1 MSRRFSIDKINSKY
15 RGSAVGVRSPQH
27 VGVIGGTG
35 IVGGTRTVN
44 TVNTVNTGGVLGARG
59 GVNAIGT
66 VGAIGGG
73 VRTVNTVNTVG
84 NLGAVGGVTAIRRS
98 TVSPSIVYGGP
109 STVRTSGLHYGA
121 GQTVVSG
128 IPATG
133 SVLLPATNTQT
144 IVRKSRVDLYPS
156 LTGPSV
162 VHQVGHVGGQ
172 HFVTPAPHVVTEV
185 RVNLN

>member
-15 RGSAVGVRSPQH
+15 RGSAVVSPQP

-35 IVGGTRTVN
+35 IVGGARTIN
-44 TVNTVNTGGVLGARG
+44 TVNTVGTLGTRG
-59 GVNAIGT
+59 AVNT

-73 VRTVNTVNTVG
+73 VRTVNTVNTVNTVG

-109 STVRTSGLHYGA
+109 TAVRTSGLHYGA
-121 GQTVVSG
+121 GQTFVSG

-133 SVLLPATNTQT
+133 SVLLPTTNTQT
-144 IVRKSRVDLYPS
+144 IVRRSRVDLYPS

-162 VHQVGHVGGQ
+162 VHQVGHVGG
-172 HFVTPAPHVVTEV
+172 HHIATPPPHVVTEV

>member
-1 MSRRFSIDKINSKY
+1 MSRRVTIDKINSKY
-15 RGSAVGVRSPQH
+15 RGSAVVSRSPQP

-35 IVGGTRTVN
+35 IVGGTRTIN
-44 TVNTVNTGGVLGARG
+44 TVNTVGTLGTG
-59 GVNAIGT
+59 AINT

-73 VRTVNTVNTVG
+73 VRTVNTVNTVNTVG
-84 NLGAVGGVTAIRRS
+84 HRGAVGGVTAIRRS
-98 TVSPSIVYGGP
+98 TVSPSVVYGGP
-109 STVRTSGLHYGA
+109 STIRTSGLHYGA
-121 GQTVVSG
+121 GQTIVSG

-144 IVRKSRVDLYPS
+144 IVRRSRVDLYPS

-162 VHQVGHVGGQ
+162 VHQVAHVGGPQ
-172 HFVTPAPHVVTEV
+172 FVAPAPHAVTEV